1 MGQGTWLLVGL
12 TGFFGLL
19 MADLTARSGSLGLA
33 WGMHFG
39 NNLLA
44 ILIFT
49 TGEALDGIA
58 LFRLPYSLSEPST
71 VFGLVLVDMVG
82 LLVVWAVLRR
92 YLRGR

>member
-1 MGQGTWLLVGL
+1 MLVGL

-39 NNLLA
+39 NNILA

-49 TGEALDGIA
+49 TGEALDGVA
-58 LFRLPYSLSEPST
+58 LFRLPYSLTDPSS
-71 VFGLVLVDMVG
+71 VAGLLVADLAGLVL
-82 LLVVWAVLRR
+82 VWAVLRR

>member
-1 MGQGTWLLVGL
+1 
-12 TGFFGLL
+12 